1 MAEKTEQNWYPQKTS
16 KNEAQGVPELT
27 QNGSEFIEKLSE
39 IEKSGPKN
47 WKLSGQFFD
56 DFLGSQKTF
65 SRRVWDRN
73 PL

>member
-39 IEKSGPKN
+39 IEKSGPKTEN
-47 WKLSGQFFD
+47 WVVN
-56 DFLGSQKTF
+56 FLMIFWVAKRLVPEAIPISE
-65 SRRVWDRN
+65 
-73 PL
+73 